1 MSVHAHIK
9 ALESKHAEL
18 KHRVVGETMRPF
30 PDFTR
35 ITRMKKRKLAIKE
48 EIYMLEVQNKFAE
61 AS

>member
-18 KHRVVGETMRPF
+18 KHRVAVESMRPF
-30 PDFTR
+30 PDFPK
-35 ITRMKKRKLAIKE
+35 ITRMKKRKLALKGQMYE
-48 EIYMLEVQNKFAE
+48 LGTQNKFAE